1 MYCLEHE
8 MHWKTV
14 IFSRNNKY
22 VLVSCKLAIPFVFYS
37 HLVYNFK
44 TINIRTIE
52 AAVENKMGRFPNVY
66 IHVYILNRKSLT
78 RNIFNFIFSKII

>member
-8 MHWKTV
+8 MHWKTA

-22 VLVSCKLAIPFVFYS
+22 VLVSCKLAIPFVCYS

-44 TINIRTIE
+44 TINIQTIE
-52 AAVENKMGRFPNVY
+52 AALKTKWDDFLIY
-66 IHVYILNRKSLT
+66 IHVYILNRKILT

>member
-22 VLVSCKLAIPFVFYS
+22 ILVSCKLAIPFVCYS
-37 HLVYNFK
+37 QLVYNFK
-44 TINIRTIE
+44 KINIQTIE
-52 AAVENKMGRFPNVY
+52 AAVENKMRRFPNVY
-66 IHVYILNRKSLT
+66 TCIYTEQEKLSNKY
-78 RNIFNFIFSKII
+78 F

>member
-22 VLVSCKLAIPFVFYS
+22 ILVSCKLTIPVVCYS
-37 HLVYNFK
+37 HLVYNFRK
-44 TINIRTIE
+44 INIQTIE
-52 AAVENKMGRFPNVY
+52 AGVENKMGRFPNVY
-66 IHVYILNRKSLT
+66 TYIYVYRARKD
-78 RNIFNFIFSKII
+78 

>member
-22 VLVSCKLAIPFVFYS
+22 VLVSCKLAIPFVCYS

-44 TINIRTIE
+44 TINIQTIE
-52 AAVENKMGRFPNVY
+52 AAVENKMRRFPNVY
-66 IHVYILNRKSLT
+66 TCIYTEQEKLSNKY
-78 RNIFNFIFSKII
+78 F